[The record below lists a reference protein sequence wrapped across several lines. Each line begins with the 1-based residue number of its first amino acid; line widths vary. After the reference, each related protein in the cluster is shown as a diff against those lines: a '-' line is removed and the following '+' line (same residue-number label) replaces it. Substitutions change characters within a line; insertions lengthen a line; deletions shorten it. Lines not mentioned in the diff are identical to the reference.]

1 LIKYNINDLKS
12 PTCKH
17 KLLIDV
23 SSRKN
28 IMERER
34 EREREREISLTV
46 NVNSEEEE
54 ETKPSN
60 SDLAPTNDLAPIR

>member
-54 ETKPSN
+54 TKPSH